1 MNGDE
6 SAMENFSNDLEN
18 KLTLELKD
26 LLTESPPTLQQLE
39 QAVKLCVT
47 YEGRLKDFFKKHP
60 PPAPEEEIRFFKV
73 IKPRL
78 LSQLIYYQKRYQLES
93 QKPFGGPE
101 KLEAYYSRELENI
114 YTSYER
120 SMDLYQYY
128 KAGKTYLDRQ
138 YFLRCPQH
146 PDLTSDSYFFD
157 RDPEFSTSHDFKLAR
172 MIANERLAE
181 YLTDV
186 LENFGKQPGQSRLEA
201 ETSDRA
207 LYWTASKADLTE
219 LVYALQSVG
228 CLNSGSVEV
237 KTIAAFLEHQF
248 QMPLGNVYRTFLEL
262 RGRKKN
268 RTPFLDRLREKLIE
282 RMDATDE
289 AGY

>member
-1 MNGDE
+1 
-6 SAMENFSNDLEN
+6 MENFSNDLER
-18 KLTLELKD
+18 KLTLELKV
-26 LLTESPPTLQQLE
+26 LLEEKPPTLQQLE

-47 YEGRLKDFFKKHP
+47 YEGRLKEFFRKHP
-60 PPAPEEEIRFFKV
+60 PPTPEEEIRFFKV
-73 IKPRL
+73 TKPRI

-114 YTSYER
+114 YASYER
-120 SMDLYQYY
+120 SMDFYQYY

-157 RDPEFSTSHDFKLAR
+157 RDPEFSTSHDFKLSR
-172 MIANERLAE
+172 MMANERLAE
-181 YLTDV
+181 YLKDM
-186 LENFGKQPGQSRLEA
+186 LEDLRRQPQGT
-201 ETSDRA
+201 ETSNRN

-219 LVYALQSVG
+219 LVYALQSTG
-228 CLNSGSVEV
+228 CFNNGSVEV
-237 KTIAAFLEHQF
+237 KTIAAFLEEQF

-282 RMDATDE
+282 RMDAADE
-289 AGY
+289 GGY